1 MSRRKTDANR
11 RNAKHSTGPRSVEGK
26 ARSAGNA
33 LKHGLAST
41 PTDPAA
47 VDFIERLTRVVVGDA
62 TDDGPIADL
71 ARQIAAA
78 EYDLLRIQR
87 ARLLLF
93 ERFAPAGEGAAKLEA
108 LDRYERR
115 ALSRRRRS
123 ITDLALQGAR

>member
-11 RNAKHSTGPRSVEGK
+11 RNAQHSTGPRSVEGK

-33 LKHGLAST
+33 RKHGLAST

-93 ERFAPAGEGAAKLEA
+93 ERVAAAGEGAAELEA

-115 ALSRRRRS
+115 ALSRRRRL
-123 ITDLALQGAR
+123 ITNLALQGAR